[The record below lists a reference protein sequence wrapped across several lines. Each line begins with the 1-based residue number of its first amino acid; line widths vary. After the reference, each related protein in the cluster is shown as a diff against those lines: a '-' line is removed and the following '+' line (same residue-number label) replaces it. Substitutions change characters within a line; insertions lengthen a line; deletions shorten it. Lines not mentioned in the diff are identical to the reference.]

1 MTNLAVLVA
10 RTSDELSALP
20 VIFNTCATA
29 PPLRRPCLFE
39 GGHPMIDENVE
50 QYVRDHEE
58 RVRKLDELYEKI
70 RSPEYNEEEKSNFR
84 YQSLK
89 LCLEGLATV

>member
-1 MTNLAVLVA
+1 MLVVW
-10 RTSDELSALP
+10 TSDELSPLP
-20 VIFNTCATA
+20 VIFSTCATA
-29 PPLRRPCLFE
+29 PPLRCPCVFE
-39 GGHPMIDENVE
+39 GGRAMIDENVE

-70 RSPEYNEEEKSNFR
+70 RSPEYNEEEKNNFR
-84 YQSLK
+84 HQSLK

>member
-1 MTNLAVLVA
+1 MSPLLV
-10 RTSDELSALP
+10 
-20 VIFNTCATA
+20 IINTCATA
-29 PPLRRPCLFE
+29 PPLRCPCVFK
-39 GGHPMIDENVE
+39 GGHTMIDENVE

-70 RSPEYNEEEKSNFR
+70 RSPEYNEEEKNNFR
-84 YQSLK
+84 HQSLK